1 MMRHVK
7 FGRISEQLPLIGQG
21 TWEMGEH
28 SRRRADEV
36 IALRRGLDL
45 GMTLIDTA
53 EMYASGGA
61 EEVVGDAVVGR
72 RDQVFLV
79 SKVLPQNAS
88 RHGTL
93 TSCERSLK
101 RMGVE
106 RIDLYLLHWPGP
118 FPLADTIASFQELR
132 EDGKIRYW
140 GVSNFTVGELEQCE
154 KIAPGENA
162 TNQVLYNLQRRG
174 TEADM
179 QGWCRGHGISIMAY
193 SPLDQGGL
201 RKPKELKEVARRHG
215 VSIEQVALAWSVRN
229 EGFITIP
236 KSSNVKHVESNA
248 VAADLVL
255 TRQDLVELDDA
266 FPPPIGPTELET
278 S

>member
-1 MMRHVK
+1 MRYVNV
-7 FGRISEQLPLIGQG
+7 GRIPVKLPLIGQG
-21 TWEMGEH
+21 PWEMGEH
-28 SRRRADEV
+28 ARRRADEV
-36 IALRRGLDL
+36 AALRRGLDL
-45 GMTLIDTA
+45 GMNLIDTA

-61 EEVVGDAVVGR
+61 EEVVGDAIVGR
-72 RDQVFLV
+72 RDEVFLV

-88 RHGTL
+88 RRGTL

-101 RMGVE
+101 RLGVE

-132 EDGKIRYW
+132 EEGKIRYW

-154 KIAPGENA
+154 EIAPGENV

-174 TEADM
+174 IEADM
-179 QGWCRGHGISIMAY
+179 QAWCRERGVTIMAY

-201 RKPKELKEVARRHG
+201 RKPKELKEVARRHD
-215 VSIEQVALAWSVRN
+215 VAIEQVALAWSVRN
-229 EGFITIP
+229 EGFVTIP
-236 KSSNVKHVESNA
+236 KSSNIKHLEGNA
-248 VAADLVL
+248 AAADIKL
-255 TRQDLVELDDA
+255 TRQDLIELDSA